1 MKTLLTIKRLVLLSI
16 AMVMLVA
23 LVPIHADGGLV
34 EGAMI
39 LAPEQPQATGK
50 ITDDTL
56 TACLARIP
64 AQVTLQQW
72 MLAEKNCQIEETVRQ
87 LVPLQVKEGD

>member
-16 AMVMLVA
+16 VMGMLVTV
-23 LVPIHADGGLV
+23 VPIHADAGLV

-39 LAPEQPQATGK
+39 LAPEQPQATEN

-64 AQVTLQQW
+64 AQVTLQQR
-72 MLAEKNCQIEETVRQ
+72 MLAEKNCQVEDTARQ
-87 LVPLQVKEGD
+87 LVPLVVKEGD